1 MYLLDTN
8 ICIEFL
14 LARSS
19 FIPARMAEEFERLSV
34 SAITVAELR
43 VGSKSSSDPK
53 GDERRLDLFLAAL
66 RVEPFDSSAAASYG
80 QMMQGL
86 GMKRRSFDRLIA
98 AHALALDR
106 VLVTNNPRD
115 FADVAGLETENWT
128 R

>member
-19 FIPARMAEEFERLSV
+19 AIPVRMAEEFGRLSV

-66 RVEPFDSSAAASYG
+66 EVEPFDSSAASSYG
-80 QMMQGL
+80 QLMQNL
-86 GMKRRSFDRLIA
+86 DMKRRSFDRLIA

-106 VLVTNNPRD
+106 TLVTNNPRD
-115 FADVAGLETENWT
+115 FADVPGLEIENWT